1 MTAIET
7 RGLGRRYRRRWALQT
22 CDLSVPEGSVVG
34 LVGPNG
40 AGKTTLLHLLSGLL
54 RPTTGDV
61 LLYGEP
67 IADRPERLAR
77 VALVAQDKPLY
88 KGFTVKEMLRF
99 GAAMNPRWDDAAAR
113 SRLEQLEIPF
123 DQKVGRLSGGQHAQV
138 ALAVALG
145 KRPDLLLLD
154 EPIANLDP
162 LARKEF
168 LGALME
174 EAARTGVTVVLS
186 SHNVADLDRACDR
199 LVLLSHSHVRLD
211 DSVDD
216 LLRRHRLATGPT
228 EREAAL
234 NGADVV
240 QVSRTGRQTTAVVRD
255 LGPLADPGWDAR
267 PLTLEELVIAYMQSP
282 TTTAAAGL
290 EVLA

>member
-1 MTAIET
+1 MSAIET
-7 RGLGRRYRRRWALQT
+7 RALGRRYRRRWALQG
-22 CDLSVPEGSVVG
+22 CDLTVPEGSVVG

-54 RPTTGDV
+54 RPTTGEV

-67 IADRPERLAR
+67 LADRPDRLAR

-88 KGFTVKEMLRF
+88 KSFTVKEMLRF
-99 GAAMNPRWDDAAAR
+99 GAAMNPHWDDAAAR
-113 SRLEQLEIPF
+113 DRLEQLGIPL
-123 DQKVGRLSGGQHAQV
+123 DQKVGQLSGGQHAQV

-168 LGALME
+168 LGVLME

-186 SHNVADLDRACDR
+186 SHNVADLDRVCDR
-199 LVLLSHSHVRLD
+199 LVLLSHSQVRLD

-216 LLRRHRLATGPT
+216 LLRDHRLVSGPT

-240 QVSRTGRQTTAVVRD
+240 QVSRTGRQTTAVVRG
-255 LGPLADPGWDAR
+255 LRPLADPGWEAR
-267 PLTLEELVIAYMQSP
+267 AVTLEELVIAYMQSP
-282 TTTAAAGL
+282 AASAPTPL
-290 EVLA
+290 EALA